1 MTLPEGVQ
9 PSGPTPVEAPVA
21 PVVEPTS
28 EATVEST
35 SSEGTVTAEAPED
48 ASAEDASDAE
58 LRMWARDNGIE
69 DVPGSGKL
77 SATWRET
84 ITTAMTAA
92 LDPKDEASAEDTSL
106 ASSTSSETTM
116 DGEEASPSTEP
127 EPVAEYRSVFQAP
140 ATWVSSQT
148 FTA

>member
-1 MTLPEGVQ
+1 
-9 PSGPTPVEAPVA
+9 
-21 PVVEPTS
+21 VVEPTS
-28 EATVEST
+28 EATVESA
-35 SSEGTVTAEAPED
+35 SSEGAVTAEAPED

-58 LRMWARDNGIE
+58 LRTWARDNGIE

-106 ASSTSSETTM
+106 ASSTSSETTT